1 MYEELVKKLVL
12 RLSYRRSFYIIR
24 NLEMIIYEN
33 SGKSCWSEA
42 VLFCS
47 MEMTTFLLK
56 KLYLVF
62 GYEIDILLSSEIPES
77 SVDMKSR
84 AFSLFQPI
92 FHF

>member
-1 MYEELVKKLVL
+1 MYE
-12 RLSYRRSFYIIR
+12 
-24 NLEMIIYEN
+24 NP
-33 SGKSCWSEA
+33 GKSCWSET

-62 GYEIDILLSSEIPES
+62 GYEIDILLSSEIPEF
-77 SVDMKSR
+77 SVDIKLR
-84 AFSLFQPI
+84 ALSLFQSI